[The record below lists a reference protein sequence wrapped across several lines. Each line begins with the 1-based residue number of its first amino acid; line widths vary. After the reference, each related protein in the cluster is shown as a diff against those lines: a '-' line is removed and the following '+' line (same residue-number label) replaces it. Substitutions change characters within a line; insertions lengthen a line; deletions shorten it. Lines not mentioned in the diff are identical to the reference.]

1 MNEKPVNTM
10 SAKTTSAK
18 TMPVNAASADAA
30 SAGTASKDL
39 SPAAFPSNDSADA
52 LVVESIN
59 LAKGRM
65 CVRLRIQKEARFTDP
80 RIAVKVMTRF
90 PCVGLH
96 SCKNDSG
103 PHFADVIESTSTA
116 HVLEHLM
123 IDLQLGDSATPMG
136 SRLVGFTQWIDEDKG
151 IAEIQVAFLNDMVA
165 LRALRDGVSFLNGIL
180 A

>member
-10 SAKTTSAK
+10 SAKTTSVK

-39 SPAAFPSNDSADA
+39 SPAASPSNDPAEA

-59 LAKGRM
+59 IAKG
-65 CVRLRIQKEARFTDP
+65 RIQKEARFTDP

>member
-1 MNEKPVNTM
+1 MN
-10 SAKTTSAK
+10 AKSVK
-18 TMPVNAASADAA
+18 TIPVNAM
-30 SAGTASKDL
+30 SKDL
-39 SPAAFPSNDSADA
+39 SPAASPSNDPAEA

-59 LAKGRM
+59 IAKGKM

-103 PHFADVIESTSTA
+103 PHFADVIERTSTA

-136 SRLVGFTQWIDEDKG
+136 SRLVGFTQWIDESKG
-151 IAEIQVAFLNDMVA
+151 IAEVQVAFLNDMVA

>member
-1 MNEKPVNTM
+1 MN
-10 SAKTTSAK
+10 AKSVK
-18 TMPVNAASADAA
+18 TIPVNAM
-30 SAGTASKDL
+30 SKDL
-39 SPAAFPSNDSADA
+39 SPAASPSNDPAEA

-59 LAKGRM
+59 IAKGRM

-103 PHFADVIESTSTA
+103 PHFADVIERTSTA

-136 SRLVGFTQWIDEDKG
+136 SRLVGFTQWIDESKG
-151 IAEIQVAFLNDMVA
+151 IAEVQVAFLNDMVA

>member
-10 SAKTTSAK
+10 SAKTISAK
-18 TMPVNAASADAA
+18 TMPVNAAP
-30 SAGTASKDL
+30 KDL
-39 SPAAFPSNDSADA
+39 SPAASPSNDPAEA
-52 LVVESIN
+52 LVVESVNI
-59 LAKGRM
+59 AKGRM

-103 PHFADVIESTSTA
+103 PHFADVIERTSTA